1 MPGISGMTV
10 SSVNSAYSTASSW
23 WFTDPNN
30 SLKPMPPGFTTVTKV
45 IERYESVDKAIVAMQ
60 KLGLDLRG
68 GTSRPATELLAEAK
82 AAMERPVVGEGGPVS
97 ILVPLRESI
106 NTVLAELVRRRPL
119 QEDTGNAKD
128 KILSIGRHC
137 GHASLATSHF
147 EEIGDK
153 AYSLLKELSS
163 GKQTAYTREHL
174 QSLFLRGTL
183 LLNSLM
189 ESIDATK
196 LRPA

>member
-1 MPGISGMTV
+1 
-10 SSVNSAYSTASSW
+10 
-23 WFTDPNN
+23 
-30 SLKPMPPGFTTVTKV
+30 
-45 IERYESVDKAIVAMQ
+45 
-60 KLGLDLRG
+60 
-68 GTSRPATELLAEAK
+68 
-82 AAMERPVVGEGGPVS
+82 
-97 ILVPLRESI
+97 
-106 NTVLAELVRRRPL
+106 LAELVRRRPL

-137 GHASLATSHF
+137 GHTSLAASHF

-153 AYSLLKELSS
+153 AYGLPKELSG

-183 LLNSLM
+183 LLNSLL

-196 LRPA
+196 IRPA